1 MGTNGN
7 TWTSEDVQL
16 VEKFI
21 EIRNKGYYVSGEQL
35 TQVYNRILHKNVTP
49 TNCGSC
55 IRQRINELEG
65 ALQQFKKS
73 IELDSKPSE
82 DGNPMEAQNN
92 VSEASE
98 SVSEE
103 GVDNT
108 KEDTKKPARKAKK

>member
-1 MGTNGN
+1 MKWTN
-7 TWTSEDVQL
+7 EDVAL

-21 EIRNKGYYVSGEQL
+21 DIKNKGYYCDGTQL
-35 TQVYNRILHKNVTP
+35 TEVYNRVLEKHLTP

-73 IELDSKPSE
+73 IELDSKP
-82 DGNPMEAQNN
+82 A
-92 VSEASE
+92 E